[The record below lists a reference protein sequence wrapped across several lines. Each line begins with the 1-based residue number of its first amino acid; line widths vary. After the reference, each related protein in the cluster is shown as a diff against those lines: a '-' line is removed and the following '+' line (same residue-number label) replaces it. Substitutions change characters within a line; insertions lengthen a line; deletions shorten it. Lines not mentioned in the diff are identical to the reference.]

1 MTESRNL
8 PGHGAAIRPLVFGEM
23 LFDEFADG
31 STRLGGAPLNVAWHL
46 RGFGLDP
53 LLLTRIGE
61 DALGGLALERM
72 RSALLDTRGVQVD
85 ATHPTGRAIVLD
97 ADGEGPQFELPNDQA
112 YDYIDRDLLPHV
124 PRERVE
130 VLYHGTLAAR
140 SEQSAAALQSVRD
153 LGLPTFIDV
162 NLRPPWW
169 ERGTVESLIGGARW
183 LKVNVQELEAL
194 EDHSRGRTLLDRA
207 QRVRER
213 FGLEAVVVT
222 AGVEGAFGV
231 TRDDAIT
238 AAVERVVAATDTVG
252 AGDAVSAV
260 MILGIVRGWSLT
272 ATLRRAIE
280 FASSVPSGILDDQA
294 QYQRF
299 LTLWRR

>member
-1 MTESRNL
+1 MTESRQVQE
-8 PGHGAAIRPLVFGEM
+8 HAAAARPLVFGEL

-53 LLLTRIGE
+53 LLVTRIGE

-72 RSALLDTRGVQVD
+72 RSALLDTRAVQVD
-85 ATHPTGRAIVLD
+85 GSRPTGRATVLD
-97 ADGEGPQFELPNDQA
+97 ADGEAPQFELPSDQA
-112 YDYIDRDLLPHV
+112 YDHIDRDQLPHV
-124 PRERVE
+124 PRGRFEI
-130 VLYHGTLAAR
+130 LYHGTLAAR
-140 SEQSAAALQSVRD
+140 SEHSAAALQAVRE
-153 LGLPTFIDV
+153 LGLPTFVDV

-183 LKVNVQELEAL
+183 LKVNVQELEEL

-213 FGLEAVVVT
+213 FGLEAVIVT

-231 TRDDAIT
+231 TREDAIT
-238 AAVERVVAATDTVG
+238 AAVDRVVAATDTVG

-260 MILGIVRGWSLT
+260 VILGIVRGWSLT
-272 ATLRRAIE
+272 ATLRRAVE